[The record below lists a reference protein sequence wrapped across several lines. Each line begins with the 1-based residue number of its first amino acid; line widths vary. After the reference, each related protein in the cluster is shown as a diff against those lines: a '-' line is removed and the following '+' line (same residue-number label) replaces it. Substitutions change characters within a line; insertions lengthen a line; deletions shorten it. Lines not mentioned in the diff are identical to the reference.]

1 MEYQYIKYEASDGVA
16 WITLNR
22 PEKRNP
28 LSLDVETELMDAY
41 DRCDYDES
49 VRVVVI
55 RGAGGN
61 FSAGGDITVM
71 KHRIDNG
78 LRGARENCRSHATA
92 MLRLRHIKKPVI
104 AWVEGSA
111 AGAGIPLAL
120 ACDFQIVSE
129 TAKCVFAFTNVGY
142 VPDSGSTFFVT
153 KAIGTVRATEL
164 FMSARRFSGKEGAS
178 WGLFT
183 EAVPDELLEERVMQY
198 VEKYKKGPTFAYA
211 GIKEMINRVQ
221 YSGYADAILAE
232 VDLQGRCELTDDYRN
247 AVTAF
252 MAKEKPVYTGH

>member
-1 MEYQYIKYEASDGVA
+1 MNYEHITYSASDGVA
-16 WITLNR
+16 WITLNH

-55 RGAGGN
+55 RGAGGH

-71 KHRIDNG
+71 KHRIDNN

-92 MLRLRHIKKPVI
+92 MLRLRHVRKPVI
-104 AWVEGSA
+104 AWVEGSI

-142 VPDSGSTFFVT
+142 VPDSGSTFFVA
-153 KAIGTVRATEL
+153 KAVGTIRATEL
-164 FMSARRFSGKEGAS
+164 FMSARRFSGKEAADWGFYHQCS
-178 WGLFT
+178 WS
-183 EAVPDELLEERVMQY
+183 
-198 VEKYKKGPTFAYA
+198 
-211 GIKEMINRVQ
+211 N
-221 YSGYADAILAE
+221 
-232 VDLQGRCELTDDYRN
+232 
-247 AVTAF
+247 
-252 MAKEKPVYTGH
+252 